1 MSQHYLLD
9 TNICIYLI
17 NQRPE
22 SVLRRFST
30 LKPSQVSLSMVT
42 WGELY
47 YGAYKSEKLQHN
59 LRNLQQLSGLLEVLP
74 LPVAAAEHYGRLR
87 ADLQRVGRPIGGN
100 DLWIAAHALAE
111 RYVLVTHNT
120 KEFERVEGLSVE
132 NWVEN

>member
-9 TNICIYLI
+9 TNLCIYLI

-22 SVLRRFST
+22 SVLQRFST

>member
-22 SVLRRFST
+22 SVIRRFST

-111 RYVLVTHNT
+111 GHILVTHNT
-120 KEFERVEGLSVE
+120 KEFEWVEGLSVE

>member
-1 MSQHYLLD
+1 MSSHYLLD

-22 SVLRRFST
+22 AVLQRFAM
-30 LKPSQVSLSMVT
+30 LKPSQVSLSIIT

-59 LRNLQQLSGLLEVLP
+59 LANLQQLSGLLEVLP
-74 LPVAAAEHYGRLR
+74 LPVSAAEHYGQVR
-87 ADLQRVGRPIGGN
+87 ASLQRVGRPIGGN

-111 RYVLVTHNT
+111 GYVLVTHNT
-120 KEFERVEGLSVE
+120 KEFDRVDSLMVE
-132 NWVEN
+132 NWVED

>member
-22 SVLRRFST
+22 SVIRRFST

-111 RYVLVTHNT
+111 GHILVTHNT

>member
-22 SVLRRFST
+22 SVIRRFST

>member
-22 SVLRRFST
+22 SVIRRFST

-74 LPVAAAEHYGRLR
+74 LPVAAAEHYGRLGAMIYGLPR
-87 ADLQRVGRPIGGN
+87 MLWQRGIF
-100 DLWIAAHALAE
+100 W
-111 RYVLVTHNT
+111 
-120 KEFERVEGLSVE
+120 
-132 NWVEN
+132 

>member
-22 SVLRRFST
+22 SVIRRFST

-59 LRNLQQLSGLLEVLP
+59 LRNLQQLSGLLKVLP

-87 ADLQRVGRPIGGN
+87 ADLQRVGRSIGGN

-111 RYVLVTHNT
+111 GHILVTHNT

>member
-22 SVLRRFST
+22 SVIRRFST

-87 ADLQRVGRPIGGN
+87 ADLQRVGRSIGGN

-111 RYVLVTHNT
+111 GHILVTHNT